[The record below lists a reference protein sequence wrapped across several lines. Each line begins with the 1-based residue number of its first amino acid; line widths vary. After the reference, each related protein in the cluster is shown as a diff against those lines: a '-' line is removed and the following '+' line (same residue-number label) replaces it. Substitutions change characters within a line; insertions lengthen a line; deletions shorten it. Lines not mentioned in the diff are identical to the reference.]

1 MWRRRQQPRP
11 LRPVLTLA
19 WTLALAT
26 GLLGHRAALAAPE
39 PSPASAQAHVLRM
52 AFPIAE
58 TSLDPAQVSDE
69 YSSEIIANIFES
81 PLVYDYLA
89 RPVKLKPLTAT
100 ALPEVSADFKQFT
113 LRIKPGIHFAT
124 DPAFKGKLREL
135 VAADY
140 AYALKRH
147 FDPRLRSPHFANLES
162 EQILGLAALRE
173 RSVKSGKPFDYD
185 APVEGLQT
193 PDRYTLVIKL
203 GRPSPRF
210 AHRLAQPMSQAL
222 AREVVE
228 AYGDSIGEHPVGT
241 GPFVLK
247 EWRRASRLVLERNP
261 GFREAYFDEGPAPD
275 DAAAQAVAREL
286 KGRRLPLVDRVEVSI
301 VTENQP
307 RWLAYLGG
315 DFDFL
320 AVPNEYAALAAPG
333 GQLAPHL
340 AKRGMRLH
348 RNLLSDVIF
357 SYFNMEDPVVGG
369 YAAEKVALRRAISLG
384 YDNEE
389 EVRSVRRG
397 QAIPAQSIIT
407 PNTFGYQPQI
417 KTEMSEYN
425 LAKARALLD
434 MYGYIDRDGDGWRD
448 LPDGSPLRLEYHTQP
463 DSNSRAFNE
472 LWRKHMAALQLH
484 IEFKSANWPDN
495 MKAARAGRL
504 MVWMLSWTA
513 DMPDADSLLATA
525 YGPAK
530 GEDNL
535 SRFHLPEYD
544 RLVQRSQSMAD
555 GPERQALIQEAERL
569 LTAYMPMKAHVHRI
583 RLRLAQPWLKG
594 YLPHPFLQGFWRFLD
609 SQPPTGKKS

>member
-1 MWRRRQQPRP
+1 MMWRRRHPSP
-11 LRPVLTLA
+11 LRPA
-19 WTLALAT
+19 LALAAC
-26 GLLGHRAALAAPE
+26 LLWCSAALAAPE
-39 PSPASAQAHVLRM
+39 PKPASASAHVLRM
-52 AFPIAE
+52 AFQIAE

-69 YSSEIIANIFES
+69 YSGEIVSNIFES

-113 LRIKPGIHFAT
+113 LHIKPGIHFAA
-124 DPAFKGKLREL
+124 DPAFKGLKPGEKREL

-140 AYALKRH
+140 AFALKRH

-162 EQILGLAALRE
+162 EQILGLAGLRE

-193 PDRYTLVIKL
+193 PDRYTLIIKL

-210 AHRLAQPMSQAL
+210 AHRLAQVMSLAV

-247 EWRRASRLVLERNP
+247 DWRRASRLVLERNP
-261 GFREAYFDEGPAPD
+261 GFREAYFDESPAPD

-320 AVPNEYAALAAPG
+320 AVPSEYAALAAPG
-333 GQLAPHL
+333 GQMAPHL
-340 AKRGMRLH
+340 AKRGMSLH

-369 YAAEKVALRRAISLG
+369 YAPEKVALRRAISLG

-389 EVRSVRRG
+389 EVRSVRRR

-434 MYGYIDRDGDGWRD
+434 MYGYIDRDGDGWRE

-472 LWRKHMAALQLH
+472 LWRKHMAALHVQVD
-484 IEFKSANWPDN
+484 FKSANWPDN

-535 SRFHLPEYD
+535 SRFNLPEYD

-555 GPERQALIQEAERL
+555 GPERLALIQEAERL

-609 SQPPTGKKS
+609 SQPPAGKKS